1 MKKPILAW
9 ELIGMVFITL
19 LGSFLHFLFEL
30 SGYFPP
36 VGAIAAVN
44 ESVWE
49 HLKLG
54 FWPLVLFSLIEYRF
68 IREET
73 NNFVIAKAIG
83 AFVIPIVII
92 VFFYSYTAIL
102 GFDSLFLDIFS
113 FVLAIVIAQLV
124 SYKILTLPKISNTY
138 TIISWISILTLGI
151 LFVVFTYI
159 PPYFP
164 LFEDPVTS
172 SYGIVIPS

>member
-1 MKKPILAW
+1 MQKTILTW
-9 ELIGMVFITL
+9 EIIGMVFITF

-36 VGAIAAVN
+36 IGAIAAVN

-54 FWPLVLFSLIEYRF
+54 YWPLVLYSLIEYRF
-68 IREET
+68 IRDKS
-73 NNFVIAKAIG
+73 NNFVIAKAVA
-83 AFVIPIVII
+83 AFVIPVVII

-102 GFDSLFLDIFS
+102 GTDLLFLDIFS
-113 FVLAIVIAQLV
+113 FVLAIIIAQLV
-124 SYKILTLPKISNTY
+124 SYKILTLPKISNAY
-138 TIISWISILTLGI
+138 TIISWISIITLGI
-151 LFVVFTYI
+151 LFVVFTYF

-164 LFEDPVTS
+164 LFEDPITN
-172 SYGIVIPS
+172 SYGIVIH

>member
-1 MKKPILAW
+1 MKKSILAW

-54 FWPLVLFSLIEYRF
+54 FWPLLLFSLIEYRF
-68 IREET
+68 IKEET
-73 NNFVIAKAIG
+73 NNFVIAKAI
-83 AFVIPIVII
+83 AAIVIPIVII
-92 VFFYSYTAIL
+92 AFFYTYTTIL
-102 GFDSLFLDIFS
+102 GTDLLILDIFS

-124 SYKILTLPKISNTY
+124 SYKILTLPKISNAY

-151 LFVVFTYI
+151 LFVVFTYV

>member
-1 MKKPILAW
+1 MKNSVLVWEIIGIL
-9 ELIGMVFITL
+9 FITF

-30 SGYFPP
+30 SGYIPL

-68 IREET
+68 VRKDT
-73 NNFVIAKAIG
+73 NNFIIAKTVA
-83 AFVIPIVII
+83 AFIIPVVII
-92 VFFYSYTAIL
+92 VFFYTYTSIL
-102 GFDSLFLDIFS
+102 GTDLLFLDIFS
-113 FVLAIVIAQLV
+113 FVLSIVIAQLV
-124 SYKILTLPKISNTY
+124 SYKILTLDKISNTY
-138 TIISWISILTLGI
+138 SIVSIISLIVLGVMFI
-151 LFVVFTYI
+151 VFTYF

-164 LFEDPVTS
+164 LFEDPITN
-172 SYGIVIPS
+172 SYGIVIH